1 MNRKRSGSATP
12 GDAVAYPPPAAQL
25 DVLLET
31 IRDLTS
37 TLAVSEVLGRLLDR
51 ALEHLASEIGSI
63 LTLDAHGALKIAVA
77 RGLPEEIVRTTRSQ
91 VGDGISGHVA
101 AAGESLLI
109 GDIESDPRFAR
120 SNHERYYT
128 NSLLSVPIVFRGTTR
143 GVINVNNKSSRE
155 GYTESDRRLL
165 EALAGHAA
173 VALLNAQ
180 RYEALLERAQH
191 DALTGLANHG
201 HFRSALESELSR
213 ASRYEREVS
222 VVMIDVDFF
231 KSFNDRY
238 GHLAGD
244 QALVKVA
251 RGIQQCCRAS
261 DMAGRYGGEEFGVI
275 LPETP
280 IEGGQAFGEKIRAS
294 IEALAFGPS
303 DEARLSISA
312 GVATF
317 PRDGET
323 PRDVLEAADKQL
335 YRAKSLGRNRVCATC
350 DRR

>member
-1 MNRKRSGSATP
+1 MSGKCRST
-12 GDAVAYPPPAAQL
+12 VTPPPSGAFPPATAQL
-25 DVLLET
+25 DILLDS

-37 TLAVSEVLGRLLDR
+37 TLAVSEVLSRLLGR

-77 RGLPEEIVRTTRSQ
+77 RGLPEEVVRTTRLQS
-91 VGDGISGHVA
+91 GEGISGHVA
-101 AAGESLLI
+101 ATGESLLI
-109 GDIESDPRFAR
+109 NDIEHDPRFAR
-120 SNHERYYT
+120 ANHERYYT
-128 NSLLSVPIVFRGTTR
+128 NSLLSVPIVFRGSTR
-143 GVINVNNKSSRE
+143 GVINVNNKSSRQVY
-155 GYTESDRRLL
+155 GESDRRLL

-201 HFRSALESELSR
+201 HFRSALEAELSR

-231 KSFNDRY
+231 KAFNDRY

-244 QALVKVA
+244 QALVQVA
-251 RGIQQCCRAS
+251 RGIQQYCRTS
-261 DMAGRYGGEEFGVI
+261 DLAGRYGGEEFGVL

-280 IEGGQAFGEKIRAS
+280 IEGGQAFGEKIRAN
-294 IEALAFGPS
+294 IESLAFGPR
-303 DEARLSISA
+303 DDARLTISA
-312 GVATF
+312 GVATY